1 MATTA
6 TSKSTS
12 GKTKRGAFPPKGKAA
27 KDPARPFDP
36 QTVEL
41 ARAVADRY
49 QLVLRFEDGEWY
61 GRGLELPGIMAD
73 GPTPDACAREL
84 REALVYAVA
93 TLMELG
99 EPVPSPA
106 SAADGRRTEQVNLRL
121 TTAERVDIEAAAR
134 AAGFPTVS
142 DFVRAAAVRGA
153 TNVRD
158 GAGVEALAIRT
169 LR

>member
-1 MATTA
+1 MATAA

-12 GKTKRGAFPPKGKAA
+12 GKVKRGAFRPKAARPAAAA

-99 EPVPSPA
+99 ESVPSPA
-106 SAADGRRTEQVNLRL
+106 SAADGR
-121 TTAERVDIEAAAR
+121 
-134 AAGFPTVS
+134 
-142 DFVRAAAVRGA
+142 
-153 TNVRD
+153 
-158 GAGVEALAIRT
+158 
-169 LR
+169 